1 MKRPVPTGSVV
12 GGNTGGARAGV
23 SRGRSSRRGN
33 EPGVGADGLPVRRRI
48 RRSHPD
54 EGPNRTHGFGAARSS
69 SAQTPPGVAD
79 WWCEA
84 APPDPG
90 YEQGQENR
98 LLEAILD
105 TQNVS
110 AAWKRVKA
118 NRGAPGVDGIT
129 IDEFPTC
136 FREHWPRLREALL
149 AGTYV
154 PAPARRK
161 ELEKPDGGVR
171 LLGIPTVLDRLI
183 QQAIAQQLGPIFDPG
198 FSDHSYGF
206 RPHRSAHDAV
216 RHVADTIK
224 SGRRFAV
231 DLDLSKFFDRV
242 NHDVLMVRLAR
253 KVTDKRVLRL
263 IGRYLRAGVEVD
275 GRWQRTAEG
284 VPQGGP
290 LSPLLANIILDDL
303 DKELERRGHRFA
315 RYADDFVI
323 LTKSQ
328 RAGERLMAS
337 VRRFLEDTLKL
348 KVNETK
354 SAVVKAT
361 KLTFLGFAFKG
372 GRIVWSEK
380 SLRRFEHEVRELTS
394 RRWGVAMSV
403 RFRHLAQYLRGWM
416 GYFGISRT
424 YAVVRHL
431 EHWIR
436 RRLRCCYWK
445 MWKTRRN
452 RIRQLLRLGV
462 AKRDAILNGLSGSGC
477 WAMSKSPA
485 LNQAL
490 HNDWLTVEGLPSLVQ
505 LWTHI
510 HYPTTVR

>member
-1 MKRPVPTGSVV
+1 M
-12 GGNTGGARAGV
+12 N
-23 SRGRSSRRGN
+23 
-33 EPGVGADGLPVRRRI
+33 

-54 EGPNRTHGFGAARSS
+54 EGPNRTHESGSARSS
-69 SAQTPPGVAD
+69 SAQPPSGVAD
-79 WWCEA
+79 GWCEA
-84 APPDPG
+84 VPPDSG
-90 YEQGQENR
+90 YEQEEENH
-98 LLEAILD
+98 LLEAILG

-110 AAWKRVKA
+110 EAWKRVKA
-118 NRGAPGVDGIT
+118 NRGVPGVDGIT
-129 IDEFPTC
+129 IDVFPER

-154 PAPARRK
+154 PAAVLRV
-161 ELEKPDGGVR
+161 ELAKPDGGVR

-183 QQAIAQQLGPIFDPG
+183 QQAIAQKLGPIFDPG

-253 KVTDKRVLRL
+253 KVADKRVLRL
-263 IGRYLRAGVEVD
+263 IGLYLRAGVEVA
-275 GRWQRTAEG
+275 GRWQNTAEG

-290 LSPLLANIILDDL
+290 LSPLLANVLLDDL

-315 RYADDFVI
+315 RYADDFTI
-323 LTKSQ
+323 LVKSQ
-328 RAGERLMAS
+328 RAGERVMVS
-337 VRRFLEDTLKL
+337 VRRFLETRLKL
-348 KVNETK
+348 KVNENK

-361 KLTFLGFAFKG
+361 ELIFLGFAFKG
-372 GRIVWSEK
+372 GRIVWSER
-380 SLRRFEHEVRELTS
+380 SRQRFEHRVRELTR

-403 RFRHLAQYLRGWM
+403 RFKHLAQYLRGWM
-416 GYFGISRT
+416 GYYGISRT
-424 YAVVRHL
+424 YGAVRHL
-431 EHWIR
+431 DHWIR

-445 MWKTRRN
+445 RWKTRRN

-462 AKRDAILNGLSGSGC
+462 TKRDAILNGLSGSGG

-490 HNDWLTVEGLPSLVQ
+490 HNDWLTLEGLPSLVQ
-505 LWTHI
+505 LWTNI